1 MKLNLS
7 RLISNLSFSKT
18 SVVNVSGTNELTRAQ
33 STLMTKKKK
42 KINKLE
48 LISVYYTYLD
58 VGRDGA

>member
-18 SVVNVSGTNELTRAQ
+18 SVVKVSGTNELTRAQ
-33 STLMTKKKK
+33 STLMTKKK
-42 KINKLE
+42 INKLE
-48 LISVYYTYLD
+48 LISAYYIYLD

>member
-33 STLMTKKKK
+33 STLMTKKK
-42 KINKLE
+42 INKLE

>member
-42 KINKLE
+42 INKLE
-48 LISVYYTYLD
+48 LISAYYIYLD

>member
-7 RLISNLSFSKT
+7 RVISNLSFSKT

-42 KINKLE
+42 INKLE

>member
-42 KINKLE
+42 INKLE